1 MQGLSNTLQ
10 HWLERKKEREHS
22 AKEFKMNILPRVLR
36 TAERRRRGGWAAGA
50 GGGGAGGE
58 KLLTAHSVVRWR
70 PSWERLLLSLWSCR
84 LLPNNRINVSLDD
97 RSWSIPIVN
106 VQTWNK
112 QVKWLWQKM
121 ETLITFTIDP
131 QKIVKPNFP
140 FEQTW
145 SDFQLKLIWPPCY
158 WLLCTTC
165 NKFCLNACWMVA
177 TDDDLP

>member
-158 WLLCTTC
+158 AICYYAQHVA
-165 NKFCLNACWMVA
+165 NSAWMHVKW
-177 TDDDLP
+177 